1 MSIYVNDPP
10 LNVTSPTLM
19 FAGDTKIFRSIQNDT
34 DYIQLHFDIIR
45 VVQNMSTELQCTQM
59 LTFTPWKISLLYPV

>member
-10 LNVTSPTLM
+10 LNVTSPALM

-34 DYIQLHFDIIR
+34 DHIQLHFEI
-45 VVQNMSTELQCTQM
+45 N
-59 LTFTPWKISLLYPV
+59 KLLEWSRICQLNFNVPKC